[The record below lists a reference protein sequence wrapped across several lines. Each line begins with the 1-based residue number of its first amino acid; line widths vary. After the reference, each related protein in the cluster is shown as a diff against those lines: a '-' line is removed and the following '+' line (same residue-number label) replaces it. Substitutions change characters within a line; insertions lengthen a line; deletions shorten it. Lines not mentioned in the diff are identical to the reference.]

1 MTAPT
6 SLHTRQEIQQDIDQ
20 LMENLQRTLDSPLI
34 VQHAEHLRYEY
45 VWRTMQEIARLERLL
60 ENTA

>member
-1 MTAPT
+1 VTVT
-6 SLHTRQEIQQDIDQ
+6 DLRDKQEIQQDIDQ
-20 LMENLQRTLDSPLI
+20 LMRNLQHTLDSPLI
-34 VQHAEHLRYEY
+34 VKHAEHLRYEY